1 MSESG
6 MEFTL
11 QQQLIDVQSQLSESQ
26 REIEKLEDANILLAR
41 NCGMFREANKKLR
54 EALEKIQ
61 EEHEPAQKENG
72 KLFNKFLSRE
82 DMVRVADE
90 ALAPGEKP

>member
-26 REIEKLEDANILLAR
+26 REGEELREKLRVAV
-41 NCGMFREANKKLR
+41 

-72 KLFNKFLSRE
+72 KLFHKFLSRE

-90 ALAPGEKP
+90 ALAPR